1 MKTIEIREKALGAG
15 KWVSGSAWHP
25 AGALIATIQ
34 IAEPIHPDTLRE
46 LLNRIERPAPSH
58 PGLVDEVAWVTEVT
72 DSE

>member
-15 KWVSGSAWHP
+15 KWVSGSVWQP
-25 AGALIATIQ
+25 AGAPIATIQ

-46 LLNRIERPAPSH
+46 LLNRIERPAAAVR
-58 PGLVDEVAWVTEVT
+58 GLVDEVQWVTEVT